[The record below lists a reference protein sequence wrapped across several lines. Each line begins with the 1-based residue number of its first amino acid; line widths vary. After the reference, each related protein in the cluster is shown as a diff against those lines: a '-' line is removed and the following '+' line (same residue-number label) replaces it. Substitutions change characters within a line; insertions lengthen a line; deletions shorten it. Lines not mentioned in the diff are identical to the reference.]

1 MGDSPHLTDADKLM
15 EDAAQA
21 KNSDLNLASPD
32 TTVEEGTSILGA
44 KPILKTVKQSDED
57 CQLRVS
63 DQMPETNNLTD
74 SWDES
79 LGAGSHHLF
88 RGAAAPCQSS
98 PKTRLTLSGEPSSC
112 SSSSQNTHQVASTQQ
127 PPASSSRAPLVSSG
141 DRPLT
146 SEPPA
151 SGPSKEGSQWPGLLQ
166 LKLSKQEQEKLNQLI
181 ATGEEASSQQD
192 IASELLRDAV
202 VVVRHLATAVEE
214 ATRAFPLGLEKLL
227 Q

>member
-1 MGDSPHLTDADKLM
+1 MGDSPHCPFYDTL
-15 EDAAQA
+15 
-21 KNSDLNLASPD
+21 NHDLNLASPD
-32 TTVEEGTSILGA
+32 TTVEEGTNILGA

-63 DQMPETNNLTD
+63 DQMSETNNLTD
-74 SWDES
+74 SWEES
-79 LGAGSHHLF
+79 LGAGSHHLI

-112 SSSSQNTHQVASTQQ
+112 YSSSQNTHQVASTQQ

-151 SGPSKEGSQWPGLLQ
+151 SGPSKEG
-166 LKLSKQEQEKLNQLI
+166 KLSKQEQEKLDQLI

-192 IASELLRDAV
+192 IASKLRRDAV
-202 VVVRHLATAVEE
+202 VVVRHLATAVGE
-214 ATRAFPLGLEKLL
+214 ATRAFQLGLEKLL